1 MRKKIDSKELK
12 EILTNTYKVI
22 NDNYIDTFRKLDAEI
37 GDGDLGIT
45 ISKSNNAMIKKLQE
59 LDIEDIGIILR
70 KCGME
75 CMEAN
80 PSTFGMLLATAFM
93 EGGKTVKG
101 KTEIDLS
108 DIHSIF
114 EAAEKGIMKRGKA
127 GLGEKTMLDALN
139 PAVEALKKAA
149 DEDLSIEEAAELSQK
164 AAEEGMNSTKKMMAT
179 KGRAKAFAERTIG
192 ELDPGATVIFYFF
205 KEINNSLK

>member
-12 EILTNTYKVI
+12 EILTNTFKVI
-22 NDNYIDTFRKLDAEI
+22 NNKYIDIFRKLDAEI

-45 ISKSNNAMIKKLQE
+45 IFKSNNAMIKKLEE
-59 LDIEDIGIILR
+59 LDTEDIGVALI
-70 KCGME
+70 KCGVG

-93 EGGKTVKG
+93 EGGKAVKG
-101 KTEIDLS
+101 KTEINLS
-108 DIHSIF
+108 DIRSIF
-114 EAAEKGIMKRGKA
+114 EAAEKGIMKRGKVN
-127 GLGEKTMLDALN
+127 LGEKTMLDALH
-139 PAVEALKKAA
+139 PVVEVLKKASN
-149 DEDLSIEEAAELSQK
+149 EKLSIEEAAELSQRE
-164 AAEEGMNSTKKMMAT
+164 AEEGMNNTREMIAT
-179 KGRAKAFAERTIG
+179 KGRAKAFAERTVG